1 VIQTP
6 KSDAQGFLIGDPI
19 DIGVALKIWDSIQ
32 KDVQAIRKAVTGAV
46 ANMGSTKHQPGR
58 EQIAATVAIPSGR
71 RGGNTNTASRCTQT
85 PPGRSQHT
93 VAALWKEPRAATK
106 AVAIPAG
113 RDRSGRFVAGNTSID
128 GGLHD
133 RASRAGDSAIQ
144 GFADRIVGAV
154 AESSGGME
162 EADPAVK
169 AFNEV
174 AQPMARGYE
183 MLTGGSEDKKQT
195 GFLRRI
201 FSTLSV
207 FRKEETAYSKAANK
221 SLKLLEE
228 KPEAQANGEG
238 GGLLGMMSGLLSKI
252 PLIGPMLAGGA
263 GMLGGAGKG
272 LMGAGKGL
280 LGAGKGMLRRIPL
293 LGALI
298 GGVGAAS
305 DIYSSETDDSLT
317 RRQKDEKAGK
327 AVGGFAGSVGGM
339 LAGAKLG
346 AMAGAIGGPIGVAIG
361 GVLGGAV

>member
-1 VIQTP
+1 
-6 KSDAQGFLIGDPI
+6 
-19 DIGVALKIWDSIQ
+19 
-32 KDVQAIRKAVTGAV
+32 
-46 ANMGSTKHQPGR
+46 
-58 EQIAATVAIPSGR
+58 
-71 RGGNTNTASRCTQT
+71 
-85 PPGRSQHT
+85 
-93 VAALWKEPRAATK
+93 
-106 AVAIPAG
+106 
-113 RDRSGRFVAGNTSID
+113 
-128 GGLHD
+128 
-133 RASRAGDSAIQ
+133 
-144 GFADRIVGAV
+144 
-154 AESSGGME
+154 ME